1 MKRTKLILP
10 LAILSLGI
18 AMSSCKKEEMEEP
31 APALQTA
38 SYNYEFNNGQV
49 VSTAA
54 YAGTHKDNL
63 SAVVKVDEISSTQS
77 MITVTLKN
85 SISGQ
90 TYNIH
95 SHDAADPTTTPNG
108 TPYNEVP
115 NASVFVKT
123 VAGNGGTVSVSQTV
137 NMSFSQLTTSYEG
150 FLVVHD
156 PLQAMSTTDISTYLV
171 VGSFAR
177 AQAATNFAKSQFTYA
192 FNTGQLDPSYAYNG
206 THANTMTGNLSIQ
219 ELADGTSRVSVELAG
234 TMTGEMYHVHAH
246 DYADPTTTPNGTPYN
261 ETPNTGLLT
270 FMINGTGGMA
280 AGSQMSAMSYT
291 DITANYSGFLVVHDP
306 LQAIDTTNP
315 ATYLLLGLFAQ

>member
-1 MKRTKLILP
+1 
-10 LAILSLGI
+10 
-18 AMSSCKKEEMEEP
+18 MSSCKKDEMEDP
-31 APALQTA
+31 APTPAMQTA

-49 VSTAA
+49 VPTAA
-54 YAGTHKDNL
+54 YDGMHKDNL
-63 SAVVKVDEISSTQS
+63 SATVKVDEISSTQS
-77 MITVTLKN
+77 MITVTLNN

-115 NASVFVKT
+115 NAGVFVQMVT
-123 VAGNGGTVSVSQTV
+123 GNGGSVSVSQTV
-137 NMSFSQLTTSYEG
+137 NMTFSQLTTTYEG

-177 AQAATNFAKSQFTYA
+177 AQAATNFESSSFPYT

-206 THANTMTGNLSIQ
+206 THSTTMTGNLVIQ
-219 ELADGTSRVSVELAG
+219 ELADGTSRVSVQLAG
-234 TMTGEMYHVHAH
+234 TMAGEMYMVHAH
-246 DYADPTTTPNGTPYN
+246 DYADPATTPNGTPYN

-270 FMINGTGGMA
+270 MMINGTGGMA
-280 AGSQMSAMSYT
+280 MGSQMSAMSYT
-291 DITANYSGFLVVHDP
+291 DITSNYTGFLVVHDP
-306 LQAIDTTNP
+306 LQPIDTTNP